1 MSQIDLSKLSFEQ
14 LTSLRQQMQGEAE
27 GLSVSFEQLA
37 HVLDKYT
44 DAARAVAALRDSAS
58 SADAQPEMLVPLTS
72 SVFVKGRSVDRSKV
86 TVDIGTGYYVE
97 KSIPDALEFYE
108 RKTSMVRKN
117 MQLVQKQLNVTK
129 QNLETVSMVVNR
141 TAAEHRQRAAAA
153 QQKQAS

>member
-14 LTSLRQQMQGEAE
+14 LTSLRKQMQGEAE
-27 GLSVSFEQLA
+27 GLSVSFDQLA
-37 HVLDKYT
+37 HVLEKYT
-44 DAARAVAALRDSAS
+44 DAARAVAALRDSG
-58 SADAQPEMLVPLTS
+58 ADSEKPEMLVPLTS
-72 SVFVKGRSVDRSKV
+72 SVFVKGRSVDRTKV

-97 KSIPDALEFYE
+97 KSIADALEFYE